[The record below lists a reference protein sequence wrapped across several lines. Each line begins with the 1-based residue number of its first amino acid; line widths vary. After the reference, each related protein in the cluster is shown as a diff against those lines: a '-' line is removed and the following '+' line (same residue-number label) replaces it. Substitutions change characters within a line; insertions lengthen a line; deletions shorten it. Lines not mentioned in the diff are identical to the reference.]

1 VRAREVN
8 ARIEAR
14 GGVAISQ
21 RGSHRK
27 YRAET
32 TRGGTRVS
40 AITIV
45 AQHPG
50 DIPTGTLRKI
60 EKDLEPVFGERWL
73 TK

>member
-1 VRAREVN
+1 MLGSRPAGASRSASGGLTADTRA
-8 ARIEAR
+8 EASR
-14 GGVAISQ
+14 GG
-21 RGSHRK
+21 G
-27 YRAET
+27 
-32 TRGGTRVS
+32 RVS